1 MAQTQ
6 IADVVVPAEFSA
18 YIVENSMVSAAIF
31 QSGVALPNGLISEQ
45 LQAGSA
51 QFTVPVWSDDG
62 ESETDISSDN
72 IAVLSTPLK
81 LTAVPQVV
89 RKHFLHQSWSEM
101 SLASE
106 LAGSEALARVQSRVQ
121 AYWDRQYERRIIASM
136 LGVLYSNVANNGSDI
151 VNDISGLAGNLANGN
166 PASSFN
172 GKSVIDTALTLGDR
186 LSDVKMIAMHS
197 KIFGEAL
204 KNNEI
209 QFFKPSDNSLDIP
222 TYKGMGVI
230 IDDNLTTSTAGLYVT
245 VLMGP
250 GAFGFGVSEPRTG
263 FSTEVFRIPSAGNG
277 GGNTRLHSR
286 FNSAFH
292 PLGMSF
298 TNVSVA
304 GESPLLAELALPANW
319 TRSAFARKTIPLAY
333 LISH

>member
-6 IADVVVPAEFSA
+6 IPDVVVPAEFSA
-18 YIVENSMVSAAIF
+18 YIVENSMVSTAIF
-31 QSGVALPNGLISEQ
+31 QSGVAVPNGIISEQ
-45 LQAGSA
+45 LQAGST

-62 ESETDISSDN
+62 ESETDVTSDN

-81 LTAVPQVV
+81 LTAVPQVI
-89 RKHFLHQSWSEM
+89 RKSLLHQSWSEM

-106 LAGSEALARVQSRVQ
+106 LAGSDALARVQSRVL
-121 AYWDRQYERRIIASM
+121 AYWQRQYERRIIASM
-136 LGVLYSNVANNGSDI
+136 LGVLYSNVANDASDM
-151 VNDISGLAGNLANGN
+151 VNDISGLVGTLAN
-166 PASSFN
+166 FN
-172 GKSVIDTALTLGDR
+172 GDSVIDTALTLGDR

-197 KIFGEAL
+197 KIYGEAL
-204 KNNEI
+204 KNDEI
-209 QFFKPSDNSLDIP
+209 TFFKPSDNSLDIP

-230 IDDNLTTSTAGLYVT
+230 VDDNLTTSTAGLYVT

-263 FSTEVFRIPSAGNG
+263 FSTELFRIPSAGNG
-277 GGNTRLHSR
+277 GGNTTLHTR
-286 FNSAFH
+286 YNSAFH

-298 TNVSVA
+298 TNASVA

-319 TRSAFARKTIPLAY
+319 TRAVTQRKSIPLAF
-333 LISH
+333 LVSH

>member
-6 IADVVVPAEFSA
+6 ISDVVVPEEFSA
-18 YIVENSMVSAAIF
+18 YIVENSMVSTAVF
-31 QSGVALPNGLISEQ
+31 QSGVAVPNGLISGQ
-45 LQAGSA
+45 LQAGST

-62 ESETDISSDN
+62 ESETDVTSDN

-89 RKHFLHQSWSEM
+89 RKSFLHQSWSEM

-106 LAGSEALARVQSRVQ
+106 LAGSDALARVQSRVQ
-121 AYWDRQYERRIIASM
+121 AYWDRQYEKRIIASM
-136 LGVLYSNVANNGSDI
+136 LGVLYSNVANHGSDM
-151 VNDISGLAGNLANGN
+151 VNDISGLAGTLSNFNGN
-166 PASSFN
+166 
-172 GKSVIDTALTLGDR
+172 SVIDTALTLGDR

-197 KIFGEAL
+197 KIYGEAL
-204 KNNEI
+204 KNDEI
-209 QFFKPSDNSLDIP
+209 TFFKPSDNSLDVP
-222 TYKGMGVI
+222 TYKGLGVI
-230 IDDNLTTSTAGLYVT
+230 VDDNLTTSTASLYVT

-250 GAFGFGVSEPRTG
+250 GAFGYGVSEPRTG

-277 GGNTRLHSR
+277 GGNTTLHSR

-298 TNVSVA
+298 TNASVA

-319 TRSAFARKTIPLAY
+319 TRSAFERKTIPLAF
-333 LISH
+333 LVSH

>member
-6 IADVVVPAEFSA
+6 ISDVVVPEEFSA
-18 YIVENSMVSAAIF
+18 YIVENSMVSTAVF
-31 QSGVALPNGLISEQ
+31 QSGVAVPNGLISGQ
-45 LQAGSA
+45 LQAGST

-62 ESETDISSDN
+62 ESETDVTSDN

-89 RKHFLHQSWSEM
+89 RKSFLHQSWSEM

-106 LAGSEALARVQSRVQ
+106 LAGSDALARVQSRVQ
-121 AYWDRQYERRIIASM
+121 AYWDRQYEKRIIASM
-136 LGVLYSNVANNGSDI
+136 LGVLYSNVANNGSDM
-151 VNDISGLAGNLANGN
+151 VNDISGLAGTLSN
-166 PASSFN
+166 FN
-172 GKSVIDTALTLGDR
+172 GDSVIDTALTLGDR

-197 KIFGEAL
+197 KIYGESL
-204 KNNEI
+204 KNDEI
-209 QFFKPSDNSLDIP
+209 TFFKPSDNSLDIP

-230 IDDNLTTSTAGLYVT
+230 VDDNLTTSTAGLYVT

-250 GAFGFGVSEPRTG
+250 GAFGYGVSEPKTG
-263 FSTEVFRIPSAGNG
+263 FSTEIFRIPAAGNG
-277 GGNTRLHSR
+277 GGNTTLHSR
-286 FNSAFH
+286 YNSAFH

-298 TNVSVA
+298 TNASVA

-319 TRSAFARKTIPLAY
+319 TRSAFQRKSIPLAY

>member
-6 IADVVVPAEFSA
+6 ISDVVVPEEFSA
-18 YIVENSMVSAAIF
+18 YIVENSMVSTAVF
-31 QSGVALPNGLISEQ
+31 QSGVAVPNGLISGQ
-45 LQAGSA
+45 LQAGST

-62 ESETDISSDN
+62 ESETDVTSDN

-89 RKHFLHQSWSEM
+89 RKSFLHQSWSEM

-106 LAGSEALARVQSRVQ
+106 LAGSDALARVQSRVQ
-121 AYWDRQYERRIIASM
+121 AYWDRQYEKRIIASM
-136 LGVLYSNVANNGSDI
+136 LGVLYSNVANHASDM
-151 VNDISGLAGNLANGN
+151 VNDISELAGSLSN
-166 PASSFN
+166 FN
-172 GKSVIDTALTLGDR
+172 GDSVIDTALTLGDR

-197 KIFGEAL
+197 KIYGEAL
-204 KNNEI
+204 KNDEI
-209 QFFKPSDNSLDIP
+209 TFFKPSDNSLDIP

-230 IDDNLTTSTAGLYVT
+230 VDDNLTTSTAGLYVT

-250 GAFGFGVSEPRTG
+250 GAFGYGVSEPKTG
-263 FSTEVFRIPSAGNG
+263 FSTEIFRIPAAGNG
-277 GGNTRLHSR
+277 GGNTTLHSR
-286 FNSAFH
+286 YNSAFH

-298 TNVSVA
+298 TNASVA

-319 TRSAFARKTIPLAY
+319 TRSAFQRKSIPLAY

>member
-6 IADVVVPAEFSA
+6 ISDVIVPAEFSS
-18 YIVENSMVSAAIF
+18 YIVENSLVSTAIF
-31 QSGVALPNGLISEQ
+31 QSGVALPNALISEQ
-45 LQAGSA
+45 LQAGST

-62 ESETDISSDN
+62 ESETDVTSDN

-89 RKHFLHQSWSEM
+89 RKSFLHQSWSEM

-106 LAGSEALARVQSRVQ
+106 LAGSDALARVQSRVQ

-136 LGVLYSNVANNGSDI
+136 LGVLYSNVANDGSDM
-151 VNDISGLAGNLANGN
+151 VNDISGLAGSLSNFNGN
-166 PASSFN
+166 
-172 GKSVIDTALTLGDR
+172 SVIDTALTLGDR
-186 LSDVKMIAMHS
+186 LSDVKMVAMHS
-197 KIFGEAL
+197 KIYGEAL
-204 KNNEI
+204 KNDEI
-209 QFFKPSDNSLDIP
+209 TFFKPSDNSFDIP

-230 IDDNLTTSTAGLYVT
+230 VDDNLTTSTAGLYVT

-250 GAFGFGVSEPRTG
+250 GAFGYGVSEPKTG
-263 FSTEVFRIPSAGNG
+263 FSTEIFRIPAAGNG
-277 GGNTRLHSR
+277 GGNTTLHSR
-286 FNSAFH
+286 YNSSFH
-292 PLGMSF
+292 PLGRSF
-298 TNVSVA
+298 TNASVA

-319 TRSAFARKTIPLAY
+319 ARSAFQRKSIPLAY